1 MADFSLN
8 LHHRWGK
15 IDSAIRCLEADI
27 DTSLSPNDT
36 KLSQEILVKI
46 CPAIFSIGYSL
57 QAKIFLKFDNI
68 TDRSVFNL
76 T

>member
-15 IDSAIRCLEADI
+15 IDSAIRSLEANI
-27 DTSLSPNDT
+27 DTSLSYSAT
-36 KLSQEILVKI
+36 KLSQEIRMKI
-46 CPAIFSIGYSL
+46 GPAIFSIGDSL
-57 QAKIFLKFDNI
+57 QAQIFLKFDNI
-68 TDRSVFNL
+68 TERSVFNL